1 YRDPDHDL
9 SPLAGRFAD
18 HARRLPQP
26 TARERAY
33 WEARLDTLPPG
44 PDLPRLPLS
53 QPPRFVRRGLKLDAS
68 RWRELKQAARAQGI
82 SPSALVAAIYADVL
96 AAWNRRARFSLI
108 LTQFAAPED
117 MRGVVGDF
125 TSTILLEVDASPPS
139 FLQRA
144 RAVQKRLLADLDHAT
159 MSGVAVLRE
168 LRRRRPD
175 VEPVS
180 VVFTSALG
188 HPGLDPDAPSP
199 LAWLGQTV
207 FAITQTPQVA
217 MDHHV
222 FEEDGALV
230 ASWDVIEAL
239 FPPGVVDAMVEA
251 YGMLLESLASG
262 TGWERGAVVRAR
274 NRAPLIPGPAPALL
288 HGEFLRQARETPTR
302 AAVIAPDRTLDYA
315 TLDQISTR
323 LAGAVA
329 KALGSEATARDR
341 LVAIEEPKGWRQ
353 IVAVLAILKA
363 GAAYLPVDPSLPAER
378 RKLLI
383 DRSEALQID
392 PAWMTAALDGPL
404 PGLPA
409 VSDASRLAY
418 VIYTSGST
426 GEPKGVMIEHR
437 AAVTTVAEI
446 NRRWSVA
453 AEDRVLGLS
462 SLSFDLSVYD
472 IFGLLGAGGALV
484 LPGAEANRDPAQWSE
499 LLTRHGV
506 TIWNSVP
513 ALMAMQA
520 EYGLPSDHA
529 LRLVMMSGDWVPV
542 ELVKTLREHPGLKI
556 AALGGATEA
565 AIWSNAHEV
574 GTDEVAALDPAW
586 TSIPYGTPLA
596 GQMLHVVNGR
606 GEACPDWVIGEIEIS
621 GAGVARGYWR
631 DGRQTAERFRI
642 DPRTGE
648 RHY

>member
-53 QPPRFVRRGLKLDAS
+53 QPPRFVRRGLKLEAS

-144 RAVQKRLLADLDHAT
+144 RAVQKRLLADLDHAA

-199 LAWLGQTV
+199 LAWLGQSV

-217 MDHHV
+217 MYHHV

-230 ASWDVIEAL
+230 ASWDVVESL
-239 FPPGVVDAMVEA
+239 FPAGVVDAMVQA
-251 YGMLLESLASG
+251 YGGLLQALASS
-262 TGWERGAVVRAR
+262 TGWERGAIPVTGPRAV
-274 NRAPLIPGPAPALL
+274 LEPAATPELL
-288 HGEFLRQARETPTR
+288 HAAFERQARATPTR
-302 AAVIAPDRTLDYA
+302 TALIAPDLELDYA
-315 TLDQISTR
+315 TLDAASTR
-323 LAGAVA
+323 LAAVLVERLAGAP
-329 KALGSEATARDR
+329 RDR
-341 LVAIEEPKGWRQ
+341 LVAVVLPKGWRQ
-353 IVAVLAILKA
+353 IVAVLAVLKA
-363 GAAYLPVDPSLPAER
+363 GAAYLPIDPTLPIER
-378 RKLLI
+378 RQRLI
-383 DRSEALQID
+383 
-392 PAWMTAALDGPL
+392 
-404 PGLPA
+404 
-409 VSDASRLAY
+409 
-418 VIYTSGST
+418 
-426 GEPKGVMIEHR
+426 
-437 AAVTTVAEI
+437 
-446 NRRWSVA
+446 
-453 AEDRVLGLS
+453 
-462 SLSFDLSVYD
+462 
-472 IFGLLGAGGALV
+472 
-484 LPGAEANRDPAQWSE
+484 
-499 LLTRHGV
+499 
-506 TIWNSVP
+506 
-513 ALMAMQA
+513 
-520 EYGLPSDHA
+520 
-529 LRLVMMSGDWVPV
+529 
-542 ELVKTLREHPGLKI
+542 
-556 AALGGATEA
+556 
-565 AIWSNAHEV
+565 
-574 GTDEVAALDPAW
+574 
-586 TSIPYGTPLA
+586 
-596 GQMLHVVNGR
+596 
-606 GEACPDWVIGEIEIS
+606 
-621 GAGVARGYWR
+621 
-631 DGRQTAERFRI
+631 
-642 DPRTGE
+642 
-648 RHY
+648 